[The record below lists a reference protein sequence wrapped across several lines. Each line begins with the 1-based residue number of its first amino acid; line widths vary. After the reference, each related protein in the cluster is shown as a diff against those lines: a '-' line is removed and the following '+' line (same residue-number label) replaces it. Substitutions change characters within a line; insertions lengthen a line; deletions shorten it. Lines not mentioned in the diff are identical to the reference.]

1 MSQQKLDYFL
11 KRKRASS
18 AGEDGDLTA
27 NTSHIIHHD
36 TSSTSEIV
44 NLDDLLW
51 DPAER
56 KKIIQY
62 HPNQRD
68 EVRRK
73 EAGNDTFV
81 TKGFSSWNKAERLA
95 SHGQSIIVALHK
107 QSDITKNE
115 LRLNV
120 SIDVSRFLLQQGL
133 PFRGHDE
140 SEESNNQGNFMELI
154 KYTGNQNETANKV
167 VLKKA
172 LGNNQMISPTI
183 QKDIVRC
190 FSQEVICRIIEEID
204 NDVFALLVDES
215 SDVSYKEQMAVIL
228 RFADKSG
235 TVKERF
241 IGVIHVKDT
250 SSASLKNAIDS
261 LFSEHGL
268 SLKSVRGQGYDG
280 ASNMKGL
287 TESFSMALQR
297 KDQDILK
304 AMSMSDGGY
313 GKASSISFGL
323 STLEASLDTIR
334 SNCNC

>member
-1 MSQQKLDYFL
+1 MRQ
-11 KRKRASS
+11 A
-18 AGEDGDLTA
+18 
-27 NTSHIIHHD
+27 
-36 TSSTSEIV
+36 
-44 NLDDLLW
+44 
-51 DPAER
+51 
-56 KKIIQY
+56 
-62 HPNQRD
+62 
-68 EVRRK
+68 
-73 EAGNDTFV
+73 
-81 TKGFSSWNKAERLA
+81 
-95 SHGQSIIVALHK
+95 QSIIVALHK

-115 LRLNV
+115 HRIRLNV

-154 KYTGNQNETANKV
+154 KYTANQNETANKV
-167 VLKKA
+167 ILKKA
-172 LGNNQMISPTI
+172 PGNNQMISPTI

-228 RFADKSG
+228 RFVDKSG

-280 ASNMKGL
+280 ASNMKGEFNGL
-287 TESFSMALQR
+287 RAL
-297 KDQDILK
+297 I
-304 AMSMSDGGY
+304 SEEN
-313 GKASSISFGL
+313 SSAYYVHCFAHQLQLVVVAISKKHFEVG
-323 STLEASLDTIR
+323 DFFD
-334 SNCNC
+334 